1 MILGQRTMDAADH
14 KTLTV
19 NWATYL
25 TSIADTMSS
34 NAWTVPSGLTTDA
47 TSSTS
52 VLANVRVSAPTAGE
66 TYDVANV
73 ITTVGGEVKRV
84 VIQVIAEEATT

>member
-1 MILGQRTMDAADH
+1 MNLGTRTKDTVDH

-25 TSIADTMSS
+25 TSIADTMAS

-52 VLANVRVSAPTAGE
+52 VLANVRVSGGTTDT
-66 TYDVANV
+66 TYAVSNV
-73 ITTVGGEVKRV
+73 ITTTSGEIKRV
-84 VIQVIAEEATT
+84 YIDVVVEAAVV